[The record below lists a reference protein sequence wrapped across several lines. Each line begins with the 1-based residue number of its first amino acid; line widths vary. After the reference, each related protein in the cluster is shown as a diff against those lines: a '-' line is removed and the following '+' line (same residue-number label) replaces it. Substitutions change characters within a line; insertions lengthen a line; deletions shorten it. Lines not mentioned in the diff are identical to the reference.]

1 MSIAHKM
8 TDLKTF
14 LAYSVALEEEAAER
28 HDELAD
34 MMDVHNNPDVAA
46 TFRKLAHYSRLH
58 AQEIRDHSKNH
69 DLPRIAPWDFGWE
82 DMEGPETADVGKVNY
97 LMNTARALEIAMGN
111 EKRAHD
117 FYHGISQ
124 ESPSAEVRAL
134 AAEFAEE
141 EKEHLELLEEWQA
154 RTPEDPDEAI
164 FDPDPAHMPE

>member
-1 MSIAHKM
+1 MSLAQKM

-34 MMDVHNNPDVAA
+34 MMDVHHNPEVAG

-58 AQEIRDHSKNH
+58 AQEIRDHSK
-69 DLPRIAPWDFGWE
+69 DQALPRIAPWDFGWE
-82 DMEGPETADVGKVNY
+82 DMEGPETADLGKVNY
-97 LMNTARALEIAMGN
+97 LMNTAKALHIAMGN

-117 FYHGISQ
+117 FYFGISQ
-124 ESPSAEVRAL
+124 ESPSQEVRAL

-141 EKEHLELLEEWQA
+141 EKEHLELLEAWLA
-154 RTPEDPDEAI
+154 KIPEDPDETPY
-164 FDPDPAHMPE
+164 DPDPAHMPE